1 MSENQPEHL
10 SKTENVNILKRRQPS
25 VEERDVVVFKKPNL
39 DEIDDDDVV
48 FIGEFIAPKVTVKKA
63 SEEEV
68 KKFIN
73 SYEESI
79 KGIEKQTAIMQK
91 YKDDFDFS
99 MWYTN
104 QENMKAL
111 KGEREKFMTM
121 MDQLA
126 GAQMSLLE
134 DSNCIVEDSRKMM
147 DQLRIKIAQE
157 QEFYKRISLCV
168 PNNIL
173 NVTKSSKPE
182 IPENFQRILKRFD
195 EMEEWSFGFLLSR
208 VTRKVLF
215 LDDAMKLLTKPELA
229 AVKFESWTPE
239 LGVGIEQ
246 NSVFKFRF
254 TKLNDDENFHHHK
267 WKIISA
273 AYSSKSPEELKRRLD
288 EHKSVLE
295 EEERE
300 ENKVKSYITKIL
312 NQFEKVKLQFVL
324 VKQQLE
330 KHQKVQSELDE
341 IEKSVKSVQDLI
353 REQFNT
359 VQQEQF
365 NTVQQEC
372 PVCLLDFTNGINSE
386 RCPLVWQCGHT
397 TCNSCSQTLVDITK
411 LNKPQ
416 CPVCRK
422 KHLLK
427 KFTPNFGLMPKPT

>member
-1 MSENQPEHL
+1 MSENEPEPR
-10 SKTENVNILKRRQPS
+10 SKAENVNILKRRQPS
-25 VEERDVVVFKKPNL
+25 VEECEVVFKKPKI
-39 DEIDDDDVV
+39 EEVTVKIEEVT
-48 FIGEFIAPKVTVKKA
+48 AKVTVKKA

-79 KGIEKQTAIMQK
+79 RGIEKQTAIMQK
-91 YKDDFDFS
+91 YNDEFNFC
-99 MWYTN
+99 MWHTIPEN
-104 QENMKAL
+104 VKTLKSKRQE
-111 KGEREKFMTM
+111 FITM

-126 GAQMSLLE
+126 EAQTSLLE
-134 DSNCIVEDSRKMM
+134 DSNCIIKDSKTMI
-147 DQLRIKIAQE
+147 DTLPKKTVQE

-182 IPENFQRILKRFD
+182 IPENFQQILKRFD
-195 EMEEWSFGFLLSR
+195 EMEEWSFGFLVSR
-208 VTRKVLF
+208 VARRVLF
-215 LDDAMKLLTKPELA
+215 LDNATKLLTKPGLV

-239 LGVGIEQ
+239 LGVGIAQ
-246 NSVFKFRF
+246 NSDFKFRF
-254 TKLNDDENFHHHK
+254 TQLNYEEKFHHHK
-267 WKIISA
+267 WKTISA
-273 AYSSKSPEELKRRLD
+273 AYSSKSPEELKRRL
-288 EHKSVLE
+288 EGQKSVLE

-300 ENKVKSYITKIL
+300 EKKIEDYVTKIL
-312 NQFEKVKLQFVL
+312 DQFRKIKHQLVI

-330 KHQKVQSELDE
+330 EQQKVQSELDH

-359 VQQEQF
+359 VQK
-365 NTVQQEC
+365 EC

-397 TCNSCSQTLVDITK
+397 TCNNCSQTLVDITK
-411 LNKPQ
+411 PFKPQ

-422 KHLLK
+422 KHTLK